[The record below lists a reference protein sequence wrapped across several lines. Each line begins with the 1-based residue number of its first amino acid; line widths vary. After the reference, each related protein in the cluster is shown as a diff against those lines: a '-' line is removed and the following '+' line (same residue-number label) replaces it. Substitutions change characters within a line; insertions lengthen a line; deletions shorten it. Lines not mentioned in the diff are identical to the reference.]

1 MAAQQSRSRVRSP
14 VHPTQSLPEAIEK
27 ARRLYEQ
34 EHRTPATVEVVAE
47 AWGYEPTSSS
57 VAASIATLK
66 HYGLLD
72 QTSGSGGRRVSISD
86 RAFDILIEPEG
97 SNRRDEAIR
106 EAALAPDI
114 FSELWSNFGDRSS
127 DANIRSHLL
136 RSGFNRRA
144 VAPCIRAY
152 RGTILFAGLQESATI
167 EPEDHNDSVG
177 IGIESQIASSTMIPL
192 GTQPA
197 TAMRVPSPRAG
208 YAPVTVLMD
217 DGSVQVVNV
226 PRFSDTEFQ
235 FFKDQLETFRKAILK
250 PDPSESTEQE

>member
-1 MAAQQSRSRVRSP
+1 MATQQSRSRVRSP

-27 ARRLYEQ
+27 ARRLYDQ

-47 AWGYEPTSSS
+47 AWGYEPSSSS

-72 QTSGSGGRRVSISD
+72 QTRGNGDRRLSISE
-86 RAFDILIEPEG
+86 RGFDILIEPEG

-106 EAALAPDI
+106 EAALAPEI
-114 FSELWSNFGDRSS
+114 FSELWSTFGDRGS

-136 RSGFNRRA
+136 RKGFNRTA

-152 RGTILFAGLQESATI
+152 RGTILFAGMQESDTI
-167 EPEDHNDSVG
+167 APEDHNDSEG
-177 IGIESQIASSTMIPL
+177 IGADSMTARSTIIVP
-192 GTQPA
+192 GPQPA
-197 TAMRVPSPRAG
+197 IAMRVPPPRAG
-208 YAPVTVLMD
+208 YAPVTILMD

-226 PRFSDTEFQ
+226 PKLSDTEFE
-235 FFKDQLETFRKAILK
+235 FFKNQLETFRKAIVK
-250 PDPSESTEQE
+250 PDPSGFPEQE